1 MIAMARPDDT
11 GCRAAGVAEITPTV
25 FVVDGDA
32 AARASL
38 QRLVQ
43 ASGWRTETYACA
55 QDLLARP
62 RPRVPSCLVIGIALT
77 DLGGLEA
84 QRAVTAERPEVPI
97 VFTGCADVPAVVQAM
112 KAGAVEFLPAPCSER
127 ALGDA
132 VEYAL
137 DLSRRVLERQGQ
149 LRELHDSYR
158 SLTPREREVMVLV
171 VSGLLNKQ
179 VAGELGISE
188 ITVKAHR
195 GQVMRKM
202 RASSL
207 PALVHMVADL
217 GLPAPLS

>member
-1 MIAMARPDDT
+1 MITLARRDDT
-11 GCRAAGVAEITPTV
+11 GCRTSGVAEITPTV

-32 AARASL
+32 SARASL

-43 ASGWRTETYACA
+43 ASGWRTETCASA
-55 QDLLARP
+55 QDFLARP
-62 RPRVPSCLVIGIALT
+62 RLRIPSCLVIGIARS
-77 DLGGLEA
+77 DLGGLEV
-84 QRAVTAERPEVPI
+84 QRSVTAERPEVPI
-97 VFTGCADVPAVVQAM
+97 VFTGSADVPAVVRAM
-112 KAGAVEFLPAPCSER
+112 KAGAVEFLTAPCSDR
-127 ALGDA
+127 ALADA
-132 VEYAL
+132 IEYAL
-137 DLSRRVLERQGQ
+137 DRSRRVLERQVQ
-149 LRELHDSYR
+149 LRELHDAYR

-217 GLPAPLS
+217 GLPAPVH